1 MTTSVVLFMAYG
13 YAASPIAIPPAAAR
27 AGPPRLCSTRS
38 APPAPPPHA
47 THRRGGGGGD
57 DGLLL
62 ASMSVEERRALVALW
77 KWDYETSKTIHD
89 EDAKAAV
96 FVANWADDQQ
106 PWLSMLQPR
115 SWRAG
120 FGAGSTEAVIVTRYE
135 LDSSH
140 WRRALVGTCMLHGCG
155 SSTRFPFSLYPA
167 RWLSLTATPLLCF
180 PFCFQVSMC
189 SSSIRSSSRRACRRI
204 YVALCTPRSS
214 RHSCS
219 MGSSMRRMSATRITC
234 TTLESEKTRGK

>member
-1 MTTSVVLFMAYG
+1 M
-13 YAASPIAIPPAAAR
+13 
-27 AGPPRLCSTRS
+27 
-38 APPAPPPHA
+38 
-47 THRRGGGGGD
+47 
-57 DGLLL
+57 
-62 ASMSVEERRALVALW
+62 ALW

-140 WRRALVGTCMLHGCG
+140 WRRALVGKHVLVVDQILLSPSVPTHLRGAVHAAIVQAFVLYGQFHAQNVRYQDHLHDFG
-155 SSTRFPFSLYPA
+155 
-167 RWLSLTATPLLCF
+167 
-180 PFCFQVSMC
+180 
-189 SSSIRSSSRRACRRI
+189 I
-204 YVALCTPRSS
+204 
-214 RHSCS
+214 
-219 MGSSMRRMSATRITC
+219 
-234 TTLESEKTRGK
+234 

>member
-1 MTTSVVLFMAYG
+1 MTTSVVLLMAYG

-180 PFCFQVSMC
+180 PFCLAGKHVLVVDQILLSPSVPTH
-189 SSSIRSSSRRACRRI
+189 
-204 YVALCTPRSS
+204 L
-214 RHSCS
+214 
-219 MGSSMRRMSATRITC
+219 
-234 TTLESEKTRGK
+234 RGAVHAAIVQAFVLYGQFHAQNVRYQDHLHDFGI